1 MFLILIYALKFKV
14 INDARGTPSSDH
26 HVYISCTYVYYK
38 LVRSLHA
45 YVADESRNFNPKLG
59 CNKYLY

>member
-1 MFLILIYALKFKV
+1 M
-14 INDARGTPSSDH
+14 T
-26 HVYISCTYVYYK
+26 HVSRHLATTMSIFHVRMMYYK